1 MRTAN
6 VLLLS
11 ESGEFVGGGELS
23 LLELVISLARSRFY
37 PLVLC
42 PGPGALVE
50 RFRAEGIPVEVLEF
64 PTWRSLRPIALFR
77 TLARLAAL
85 VEARRISLL
94 HVNAT
99 GRVALCAGLVGR
111 GRRGPGLWRG
121 RGGGRG
127 GGGMGW
133 GGGWGGASSGAGA
146 PGRGASRVRPAQR
159 LR

>member
-64 PTWRSLRPIALFR
+64 PTWRSLRPIAILR

-94 HVNAT
+94 HVNPT
-99 GRVALCAGLVGR
+99 GRVAPRARPAGWWRPVP
-111 GRRGPGLWRG
+111 GPPSSTSARPAAWPSAPGWWV
-121 RGGGRG
+121 G
-127 GGGMGW
+127 GGGSR
-133 GGGWGGASSGAGA
+133 SSGTSA
-146 PGRGASRVRPAQR
+146 
-159 LR
+159 